1 LGHDQELA
9 ARRGAMIRRLSS
21 WLGAA
26 SPAPATPLAP
36 VAPEGPACVIGDIHG
51 RADLLARALQQR
63 RGQTVCLGDYIDRGP
78 DSAAVLR
85 ALAARPEVI
94 CLMGNHEE
102 MLLSFL
108 DAPAR
113 AGPRWL
119 QFGGA
124 QTVESFGI
132 PVPSDITDPDALQDL
147 AARFRVAL
155 GPDLEAW
162 LRALPSYWQSG
173 NLAVTHAGADPAL
186 PMDQQ
191 SLKSLRWGH
200 PKFGVSARRDGLWVL
215 RGHVIYDD
223 PLIEGGVISIDT
235 GAWRTGRLTCA
246 HIEDGEIR
254 FSEA

>member
-1 LGHDQELA
+1 
-9 ARRGAMIRRLSS
+9 MIRRLSS
-21 WLGAA
+21 WLRA
-26 SPAPATPLAP
+26 SWPGGSPATPLAP
-36 VAPEGPACVIGDIHG
+36 VAPDQPACVIGDIHG
-51 RADLLARALQQR
+51 RADLLARALRQTE
-63 RGQTVCLGDYIDRGP
+63 GQLVCVGDYIDRGP
-78 DSAAVLR
+78 GSAEVLR
-85 ALAARPEVI
+85 MLAAQPRII

-108 DAPAR
+108 DDPAQ

-119 QFGGA
+119 HFGGA

-132 PVPSDITDPDALQDL
+132 PMPSGKLDAQALTGLRDALR
-147 AARFRVAL
+147 AAL
-155 GPDLEAW
+155 GPDLEGW

-191 SLKSLRWGH
+191 RTESLRWGH
-200 PKFGVSARRDGLWVL
+200 PKFGAIPRRDGMWVL

-223 PLIEGGVISIDT
+223 PLVDRGVISIDT

-246 HIEDGEIR
+246 YINAGEIR
-254 FSEA
+254 FEEIGPVAQKG